1 MTRDGYIPAV
11 SNSGGTPGHAVRV
24 ALVNDHEI
32 VVRGLERMLEDFSA
46 RVQVVELDAQSA
58 VVTPV
63 DVALYDTFSVTQVD
77 ESDVDRVI
85 GNPRVREVAV
95 YSWNMHDDLIEAA
108 LRKGI
113 RGYLSKSLD
122 APALVAALER
132 VAAGEEVVLPRNDIG
147 RASSIEVAGGD
158 WPGRAEGLSARQ
170 AEVVSLITMGF
181 SNQQIAERTH
191 LTMNTVKTYIRM
203 AYRQMGVSSR
213 TQAVLW
219 GVEHDMVPDIT
230 RVRRTTGS

>member
-1 MTRDGYIPAV
+1 MDNA
-11 SNSGGTPGHAVRV
+11 GGTRGDAVKV
-24 ALVNDHEI
+24 ALLNDHEI
-32 VVRGLERMLEDFSA
+32 VVRGLERMLDDFPG
-46 RVQVVELDAQSA
+46 RVRVVELGVESTVEA
-58 VVTPV
+58 PV

-77 ESDVDRVI
+77 ASDIDRVI
-85 GNPRVREVAV
+85 ENPRVGCVAV

-122 APALVAALER
+122 GAALVSALER
-132 VAAGEEVVLPRNDIG
+132 VAAGEQVVLPRTEVG
-147 RASSIEVAGGD
+147 HATTIEVAGGD

-203 AYRQMGVSSR
+203 AYRQMGVSRR

-219 GVEHDMVPDIT
+219 GIEHGMVPDIA
-230 RVRRTTGS
+230 RVRR

>member
-1 MTRDGYIPAV
+1 M
-11 SNSGGTPGHAVRV
+11 

-32 VVRGLERMLEDFSA
+32 VVRGLERMLDDF
-46 RVQVVELDAQSA
+46 RGRIRVVELDVRSS
-58 VVTPV
+58 VDSRV

-77 ESDVDRVI
+77 QSDIDEVI
-85 GNPRVREVAV
+85 ENPRVREVAV
-95 YSWNMHDDLIEAA
+95 YSWNMHDDLIAAA
-108 LRKGI
+108 LDKGI

-122 APALVAALER
+122 ALALVSALER
-132 VAAGEEVVLPRNDIG
+132 VAAGEEVVLPRSDVG
-147 RASSIEVAGGD
+147 RATTVEVAGGD
-158 WPGRAEGLSARQ
+158 WPGRGEGLSARQ

-203 AYRQMGVSSR
+203 AYRQMGVKSR

-219 GVEHDMVPDIT
+219 GIEHGMAPDVA
-230 RVRRTTGS
+230 RGRANGLPG

>member
-1 MTRDGYIPAV
+1 VSRSGYIPRV
-11 SNSGGTPGHAVRV
+11 NSSGGTPGEAVRI

-32 VVRGLERMLEDFSA
+32 VVKGLERMLEDFSG
-46 RVQVVELDAQSA
+46 RVQVVELDVQSA
-58 VVTPV
+58 VVSPV

-85 GNPRVREVAV
+85 RNPRVREVAV
-95 YSWNMHDDLIEAA
+95 YSWNMHDDLIQAA

-113 RGYLSKSLD
+113 RGYLSKSLA
-122 APALVAALER
+122 APALVEAIER
-132 VAAGEEVVLPRNDIG
+132 VAAGEEVVLPQSDVG
-147 RASSIEVAGGD
+147 RASSVEVADGD
-158 WPGRAEGLSARQ
+158 WPGRADGLSARQ
-170 AEVVSLITMGF
+170 AEVVALITMGF

-219 GVEHDMVPDIT
+219 GIEHGMAPSIS
-230 RVRRTTGS
+230 RVRR

>member
-1 MTRDGYIPAV
+1 
-11 SNSGGTPGHAVRV
+11 VRI

-32 VVRGLERMLEDFSA
+32 VVKGLERMLEDFSG
-46 RVQVVELDAQSA
+46 RVQVVELDVQSA
-58 VVTPV
+58 VVSPV

-85 GNPRVREVAV
+85 RNPHVREVAV
-95 YSWNMHDDLIEAA
+95 YSWNMHDDLIRAA

-113 RGYLSKSLD
+113 RGYLSKSLA
-122 APALVAALER
+122 APALVEAIER
-132 VAAGEEVVLPRNDIG
+132 VAAGEEVVLPQSDVG
-147 RASSIEVAGGD
+147 RASSVEVAGGD
-158 WPGRAEGLSARQ
+158 WPGRADGLSARQ
-170 AEVVSLITMGF
+170 AEVVALITMGF

-219 GVEHDMVPDIT
+219 GIEHGMAPNIS
-230 RVRRTTGS
+230 RVRR

>member
-1 MTRDGYIPAV
+1 VDNA
-11 SNSGGTPGHAVRV
+11 GGTRGDAVKV
-24 ALVNDHEI
+24 ALLNDHEI
-32 VVRGLERMLEDFSA
+32 VVRGLERMLDDFPG
-46 RVQVVELDAQSA
+46 RVRVVELGVESTVEA
-58 VVTPV
+58 PV

-77 ESDVDRVI
+77 ASDIDRVI
-85 GNPRVREVAV
+85 ENPRVGSVAV
-95 YSWNMHDDLIEAA
+95 FSWNMHDDLIEAA

-122 APALVAALER
+122 SAALVSALER
-132 VAAGEEVVLPRNDIG
+132 VAAGEEVVLPRTEVG
-147 RASSIEVAGGD
+147 HATTIEVAGGD

-203 AYRQMGVSSR
+203 AYRQMGVQSR

-219 GVEHDMVPDIT
+219 GIEHGMAPD
-230 RVRRTTGS
+230 RLGSRPGDSSVAR